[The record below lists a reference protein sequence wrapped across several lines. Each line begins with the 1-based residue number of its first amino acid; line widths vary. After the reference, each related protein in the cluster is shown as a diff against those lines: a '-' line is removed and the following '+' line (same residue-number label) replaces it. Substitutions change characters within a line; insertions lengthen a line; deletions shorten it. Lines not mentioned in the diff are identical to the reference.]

1 MGNCSIL
8 LSRSKKSIFMETQ
21 SQFVL
26 PPIPSLDKAAMAAAQ
41 QRQAQLTK
49 PGGALG
55 KLEALSIRLAGMTG
69 QLNWQPTRR
78 SVVVCAGD
86 HGVVAQGISAYPQ
99 AVTGQMVLNFLA
111 GGAAVNVLAR
121 QMNARVTV
129 VDAGVIGSFAEHPD
143 LVIGKIA
150 PGTADFTQGPAMTPQ
165 QAEQA
170 LALGAKVFAREAERG
185 VDLLAVGE
193 MGIGNTTSA
202 SAVIAA
208 ITGHSPAV
216 VTGRGTGVDDAQ
228 LLHKISVVE
237 QALAYHTPAAE
248 DTLCKL
254 GGFELGAMAG
264 LMLAAASQRVP
275 VVIDGL
281 ISTAAA
287 LLAVQRNPAV
297 KNYLIAGHR
306 SAEPGHQV
314 ALEWLGLEP
323 LLSLDLRLGEGT
335 GAVLAFPLIEAAMR
349 TLQEMATFA
358 QAGVSGR
365 DAG

>member
-1 MGNCSIL
+1 
-8 LSRSKKSIFMETQ
+8 METENR
-21 SQFVL
+21 FTL
-26 PPIPSLDKAAMAAAQ
+26 PTIPPLDEAATAAAH

-69 QLNWQPTRR
+69 QVDWRPERR
-78 SVVVCAGD
+78 SVVVCAAD
-86 HGVVAQGISAYPQ
+86 HGVVAQGVSAYPQ

-129 VDAGVIGSFAEHPD
+129 VDAGVIGSFAAHPD
-143 LVIGKIA
+143 LVADKIA
-150 PGTADFTQGPAMTPQ
+150 PGTADFTQGPAMTRH

-170 LALGAKVFAREAERG
+170 LALGARVFAREANRG

-208 ITGHSPAV
+208 ITGHSPAA

-237 QALAYHTPAAE
+237 RALTYHAPATE
-248 DTLCKL
+248 ETLCKV

-287 LLAVQRNPAV
+287 LLAAQLNPAV
-297 KNYLIAGHR
+297 TSYLIAGHR
-306 SAEPGHQV
+306 SAEPGHQL
-314 ALEWLGLEP
+314 ALEWLGLDP
-323 LLSLDLRLGEGT
+323 LLTLDLRLGEGT
-335 GAVLAFPLIEAAMR
+335 GALLAFPLIEAAMR
-349 TLQEMATFA
+349 TLQEMATFT